1 MKYDTL
7 EITSYASIAVIAISL
22 FFIGTELTGM
32 ATTNDT
38 GMVNVTITDSA
49 AINFTTDLLDFGS
62 GAVTPGQTAS
72 LSSLGAG
79 TNVSWSGALETGELV
94 LENIGNN
101 NVSIMLQTDKSADE
115 FIGGTTPTFEA
126 IVQNNT
132 GNDGACAGPNI
143 TFSSWHPINT
153 TAQYAC
159 GSFNFSDAADEL
171 IIDFRINISDDA
183 VGAKTIE
190 IKAIGTY

>member
-32 ATTNDT
+32 ATANDT

-62 GAVTPGQTAS
+62 GAVTPGQNAS
-72 LSSLGAG
+72 LSSYGAG
-79 TNVSWSGALETGELV
+79 TNVSWSGPLVTGELV

-101 NVSIMLQTDKSADE
+101 NVSIMLQTDKSADD

-126 IVQNNT
+126 RVENYT
-132 GNDGACAGPNI
+132 GNPLACVGPNA
-143 TFSSWHPINT
+143 FDGWAPINMT
-153 TAQYAC
+153 PQFAC
-159 GSFNFSDAADEL
+159 GSFNFSEPADE
-171 IIDFRINISDDA
+171 IMIDFRINISDDA
-183 VGAKTIE
+183 VGARTVE

>member
-7 EITSYASIAVIAISL
+7 EITSYASIVVIAISL
-22 FFIGTELTGM
+22 FFIGTELTGL
-32 ATTNDT
+32 ATTNAT
-38 GMVNVTITDSA
+38 GDVNVTITDSA
-49 AINFTTDLLDFGS
+49 AINFTTFLLDFGQGS
-62 GAVTPGQTAS
+62 VTPGQVAS

-79 TNVSWSGALETGELV
+79 TNVSWSGPLVTGELV

-101 NVSIMLQTDKSADE
+101 NVSIMLETDKSADE

-132 GNDGACAGPNI
+132 GNDGACVGTNAFDN
-143 TFSSWHPINT
+143 WNPINT

-159 GSFNFSDAADEL
+159 GSFNFSDPADEL

-183 VGAKTIE
+183 VGAKTVE

>member
-38 GMVNVTITDSA
+38 GDVNVTITDSA
-49 AINFTTDLLDFGS
+49 GINFTTDLLDFGS
-62 GAVTPGQTAS
+62 GAVTPGQTAVLES
-72 LSSLGAG
+72 NGTG
-79 TNVSWSGALETGELV
+79 TNLSWSGAKVTGELV

-101 NVSIMLQTDKSADE
+101 NVSIMLQTDKSAQE
-115 FIGGTTPTFEA
+115 FIGGSSGATFEA
-126 IVQNNT
+126 MVSNDSEPLSCVGTNT
-132 GNDGACAGPNI
+132 FT
-143 TFSSWHPINT
+143 TFAPINT
-153 TAQYAC
+153 TPQLAC

-171 IIDFRINISDDA
+171 IIDFRINIPDDA
-183 VGAKTIE
+183 TGAKTIE

>member
-22 FFIGTELTGM
+22 FFIGTEITGM

-38 GMVNVTITDSA
+38 GDVNVTIADSA

-62 GAVTPGQTAS
+62 GAVSPGQTAS

-79 TNVSWSGALETGELV
+79 TNASWSGALVTGELV

-101 NVSIMLQTDKSADE
+101 NVSIMLETDKSADE

-132 GNDGACAGPNI
+132 GNDEACVGTNA
-143 TFSSWHPINT
+143 FDSWNPINT
-153 TAQYAC
+153 TPQYAC
-159 GSFNFSDAADEL
+159 GSFNFSDPADEL

-183 VGAKTIE
+183 VGAKTVE